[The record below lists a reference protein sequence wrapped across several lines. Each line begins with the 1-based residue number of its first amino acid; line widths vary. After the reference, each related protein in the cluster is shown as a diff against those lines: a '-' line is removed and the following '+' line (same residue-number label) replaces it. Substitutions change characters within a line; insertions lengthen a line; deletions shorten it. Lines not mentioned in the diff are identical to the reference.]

1 MKMRLCRGVEPDCPR
16 PASAI
21 GGAMYRVSPPVR
33 VFYQYQYLIRYV
45 IYALYHNLTRADSS
59 ISFRQ
64 LHSISTFLKLVA
76 LVHVSDY
83 HFPLCHLIDALS
95 SEKNNLIAN
104 RSTMCQLL
112 EPEHPIVW
120 WRVELYE
127 DYGPLMYVRMSDKY
141 PCTGTV

>member
-1 MKMRLCRGVEPDCPR
+1 MKMRLCRVEPDCPR

-21 GGAMYRVSPPVR
+21 GGTMYRVSPSVR

-64 LHSISTFLKLVA
+64 LHSISTCLKLVV

-83 HFPLCHLIDALS
+83 HFPLYHLIDALI
-95 SEKNNLIAN
+95 SEKYNLIAN

-112 EPEHPIVW
+112 GPEHPIVW
-120 WRVELYE
+120 
-127 DYGPLMYVRMSDKY
+127 
-141 PCTGTV
+141 